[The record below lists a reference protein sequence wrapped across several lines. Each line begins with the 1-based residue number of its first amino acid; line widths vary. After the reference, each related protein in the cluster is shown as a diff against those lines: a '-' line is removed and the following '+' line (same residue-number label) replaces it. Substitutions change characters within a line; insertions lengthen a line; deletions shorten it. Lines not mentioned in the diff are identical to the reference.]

1 MFKNIIISLI
11 LLSSLPFL
19 TAQNWFSKAW
29 HNSVSHYNYYY
40 NANVLV
46 QDAKLE
52 AYNGY
57 KDNFKNVL
65 LLYPYPDE
73 VGLKGNTAK
82 MDNAIKKLSRIIDKH
97 KVSKWVDDSYLLM
110 ADARFFKGDFYAALE
125 NYEYVISSFKNSK
138 AAQQAE
144 INIIKTYLKLEKYD
158 DAEALYNKLKIKKNL
173 HKSIQ
178 LQVDLTGAS
187 VNIAQKKYVPAIK
200 LLENALPKIKK
211 KDQKIRANFVLAQLY
226 VLTKNNQQGIE
237 RYKKVIK
244 LNPKYEFAF
253 NAKLNIAKAIN
264 IKNKGEVRDA
274 IEILKSMLKDD
285 KNIDFFAEIYYE
297 LGNLELA
304 LKNTQLAIEDYSRS
318 LRSLGGNNEIKS
330 NTYLALAEIYF
341 KNQDYENAQ
350 VYFDSAAKTVDEK
363 NPLYES
369 IQKKNSV
376 LNELIKHLVNIK
388 TKDSILKLADNEKL
402 REKTINNLIKQA
414 KEKVEADKKNE
425 DLQKLKQND
434 LNAAQGSQAS
444 ANTLFPFYN
453 QAARTK
459 GFQDF
464 NRIWGDRKLM
474 DFWAISSNKT
484 AIYKEI
490 NDAQSKNDFGMEEKK
505 KIMDGVTDERKK
517 YYENIPFT
525 LADKNKMKDDI
536 SESYFLGANVY
547 YQNLKETE
555 KAKKMLEEMNSKYPK
570 TSFEINAWFLLAKIY
585 KEQNNIPKYD
595 FYYNLILKKDD
606 KSNFLKVLDN
616 LGNQDSTIEITHSE
630 QKDKV
635 LEDSY
640 LKIYNAYK
648 AKKYDEV
655 LALKAENDL
664 KFPGNSLQVN
674 FDYLEAMSIGE
685 KGDLIGLETKLTAI
699 VANYPTTEIAK
710 LCEEIIKKLRIK
722 RGDLKEDVVI
732 EKFKTNKAAE
742 HLYILLVPKGIDFT
756 KIKIAYLNRV
766 KENYA
771 KEELRV
777 TNSLLGGQQMLIVNN
792 FKTFDV
798 LSTFLK
804 DIIADPMFK
813 ETLLIEGELSQ
824 YLISKENFSILL
836 NDSKIDDYAQFY
848 LKNYKL

>member
-1 MFKNIIISLI
+1 M
-11 LLSSLPFL
+11 
-19 TAQNWFSKAW
+19 
-29 HNSVSHYNYYY
+29 
-40 NANVLV
+40 
-46 QDAKLE
+46 DA
-52 AYNGY
+52 YSTY
-57 KDNFKNVL
+57 KDNFKDVL

-73 VGLKGNTAK
+73 ALLKGNTVK

-125 NYEYVISSFKNSK
+125 NYEYVISSYKNTK

-144 INIIKTYLKLEKYD
+144 INIIKTYLKLEKFD

-173 HKSIQ
+173 YKSIQ

-187 VNIAQKKYVPAIK
+187 VNIAQKKYAPAIK

-226 VLTKNNQQGIE
+226 VLTKDNQKGIE
-237 RYKKVIK
+237 KYKKVIK

-304 LKNTQLAIEDYSRS
+304 VKNTPMAIEDYSKS
-318 LRSLGGNNEIKS
+318 LRSLGGNTEIKS

-363 NPLYES
+363 NPLYAS
-369 IQKKNSV
+369 IQQKNTV

-402 REKTINNLIKQA
+402 REKTIDNLIKRA
-414 KEKVEADKKNE
+414 KEKEEADKKNE
-425 DLQKLKQND
+425 ELKKLQQNN
-434 LNAAQGSQAS
+434 LNSGQGNQPL

-453 QAARTK
+453 QATRTK

-464 NRIWGDRKLM
+464 TRIWGDRKLM

-490 NDAQSKNDFGMEEKK
+490 NDAQSKNDFGIEEKQK
-505 KIMDGVTDERKK
+505 LMDGVTDERKK

-525 LADKNKMKDDI
+525 LSDKNKMKDEI

-570 TSFEINAWFLLAKIY
+570 TSFEINSWFLLAKIF
-585 KEQNNIPKYD
+585 KEENNIPKYD

-606 KSNFLKVLDN
+606 KSTFLKVLDN
-616 LGNQDSTIEITHSE
+616 LSNQDSTIVVEQTE
-630 QKDKV
+630 QKDLV
-635 LEDSY
+635 LEESY
-640 LKIYNAYK
+640 SKIYKAYK
-648 AKKYDEV
+648 EKKYDEA

-664 KFPGNSLQVN
+664 KFPGNALQVN

-685 KGDLIGLETKLTAI
+685 KGDLTLLETKLTAI
-699 VANYPTTEIAK
+699 VANYPNTEIAK
-710 LCEEIIKKLRIK
+710 LCEETIKKLRIK
-722 RGDLKEDVVI
+722 RGDLKEEIVVD
-732 EKFKTNKAAE
+732 KFKLNKSAD
-742 HLYILLVPKGIDFT
+742 HFYILLVPKGIDFT

-766 KENYA
+766 KDNYA

-777 TNSLLGGQQMLIVNN
+777 TNSLLGGQQLLIVNN
-792 FKTFDV
+792 FKSFDI

-804 DIIADPMFK
+804 DLIADPMFK
-813 ETLLIEGELSQ
+813 ESLSIEGELSQ
-824 YLISKENFSILL
+824 FLISKENFSILL
-836 NDSKIDDYAQFY
+836 TDNKIDDYAQFY